1 MIIERLRDRKEQGI
15 TLIALVVTIIVLIIL
30 AGVSLSLVIGDNGLM
45 LQAEN
50 AKEANLIGNYQ
61 EQIELARSDIQ
72 ANHMGIV
79 TLDNWIDRI
88 YEKGVVPQGNIIK
101 KDEQNAV
108 VITQEGYQFL
118 ITVDKETEYM
128 GNTDTNVK
136 IEDLKPGDYV
146 QYNVP
151 SKQFTIAATDTG
163 YTEDQSF
170 DTTNATNLWQI
181 LYNREGEL
189 EITSFKSV
197 ANLKLNRSWT
207 ESNFNHSVALSNS
220 RIAYNNAITVLNAMC
235 QNYINEEYATAARV
249 IGSNPSNPVDGI
261 TTYVTTV
268 KGSNSK
274 VTNPGVKIGDN
285 YYQEDYN
292 AMQAATSQNSAGIL
306 NINENY
312 FLGSRGISYETRGVS
327 DYLPGIGTEDE
338 SYCIRNITQTGE
350 LGITQILG
358 NTTGAGTNWFL
369 WHTIADMGVRP
380 VIKLKADLSVL
391 TGSGTQD
398 DPYILR

>member
-1 MIIERLRDRKEQGI
+1 MIIERLRDTKEQGI

-61 EQIELARSDIQ
+61 EQIELARSDVQ
-72 ANHMGIV
+72 ASHMGIV

-235 QNYINEEYATAARV
+235 QNYINEE
-249 IGSNPSNPVDGI
+249 
-261 TTYVTTV
+261 
-268 KGSNSK
+268 
-274 VTNPGVKIGDN
+274 
-285 YYQEDYN
+285 
-292 AMQAATSQNSAGIL
+292 
-306 NINENY
+306 
-312 FLGSRGISYETRGVS
+312 
-327 DYLPGIGTEDE
+327 
-338 SYCIRNITQTGE
+338 
-350 LGITQILG
+350 
-358 NTTGAGTNWFL
+358 
-369 WHTIADMGVRP
+369 
-380 VIKLKADLSVL
+380 
-391 TGSGTQD
+391 
-398 DPYILR
+398 